1 MRILT
6 TLFALPLAF
15 TLVAAEPAALKSAPT
30 APLTPG
36 ANDAT
41 ITKLTAHLLKRNHY
55 SHQPM
60 DDAMAER
67 FFNRYLDMLDPLHFY
82 FLQTDLAEFEPYRH
96 TLDELTLQRG
106 DTRPAYAIFLRF
118 LQRMK
123 QHMDYV
129 NELLKN
135 EKFEFNTNEQFVFNR
150 RKLPRPE
157 NLEAAKKL
165 WRDYLRFEY
174 LDQKLGAASA
184 KSVGSHPKRTEDPGQ
199 FKANDPRDQKKF
211 DDAVKAAAA
220 KPGAEK
226 PKVAEAKKKTPA
238 EILTKKYASYW
249 DVLSRYDSD
258 DVLQMYLRSLALAF
272 DPHSDYMGK
281 SEMESFAIQMKLSL
295 FGIGAQLKSESG
307 YTEITSLVA
316 GSPAQ
321 RSKQLKPGDQ
331 IVAVAQGDKEAVD
344 TVNMKLAKVVEMI
357 RGPKGTPVRLTIVPA
372 DAPDPSTRKI
382 VHLVREEIKLED
394 SEAKAEVFDLPVDN
408 KPPLRVGVIDLQSF
422 YADMDSRKP
431 DRKSTTSDVAKL
443 LKKLV
448 KENVAGI
455 ILDLRRNG
463 GGSLEEAINLT
474 GLFIKDG
481 PVVQVKDS
489 NGDITVDR
497 DTDPSMAYD
506 GPLIV
511 LTSRF
516 SASASEILAGALQDY
531 GRALIVGDIATYG
544 KGTVQQ
550 IFDLNSLVRASV
562 AGPEPRATLGAVK
575 LTLRKFYR
583 ASGSS
588 TQLKGVVPD
597 IILPSVNNFAEVG
610 ESRQDNPLEWDTIET
625 AKYEPV
631 NRVQPFLNEL
641 RQRSEKRLTTDKDYA
656 YLREDIEQF
665 KKAQAD
671 KSVSLNEA
679 KRLQEKKEMDAK
691 RDARD
696 KERRARHEPET
707 KTYELTLKQ
716 VDLPG
721 LQIPKAKPDADA
733 DKEPKAT
740 PSPLD
745 DPEEAA
751 GEKTPFIDVP
761 LKEAKRIL
769 LDLISLSGNG
779 KAVAVRK

>member
-1 MRILT
+1 MVVVWESDAGNPNILMRILT
-6 TLFALPLAF
+6 SIFALLLAF

-30 APLTPG
+30 APLPPG
-36 ANDAT
+36 TNDVT
-41 ITKLTAHLLKRNHY
+41 ITKLTAKLFERNHY

-60 DDAMAER
+60 DDAMSER
-67 FFNRYLDMLDPLHFY
+67 FYSRYLDMLDPLHFY

-96 TLDELTLQRG
+96 TLDELTLQHG
-106 DTRPAYAIFLRF
+106 DTRPAYAIFMRF

-129 NELLKN
+129 NELLKT
-135 EKFEFNTNEQFVFNR
+135 EKFEFNTDEQFVFNR

-157 NLEAAKKL
+157 NLQAAKKL

-184 KSVGSHPKRTEDPGQ
+184 KP
-199 FKANDPRDQKKF
+199 
-211 DDAVKAAAA
+211 AAT

-226 PKVAEAKKKTPA
+226 PKTAEAKKKTPA

-258 DVLQMYLRSLALAF
+258 DVLQLYLRALALSF

-281 SEMESFAIQMKLSL
+281 SEMESFEISMKNSL
-295 FGIGAQLKSESG
+295 FGIGAQLKSEYG
-307 YTEITSLVA
+307 YTEITELVP

-331 IVAVAQGDKEAVD
+331 IVAVAQGDKEPVD
-344 TVNMKLAKVVEMI
+344 TVNMKLGKVVQLI
-357 RGPKGTPVRLTIVPA
+357 RGDKGTPVRLTIIPA
-372 DAPDPSTRKI
+372 DAADPSARKI
-382 VHLVREEIKLED
+382 VSLIREKINLED
-394 SEAKAEVFDLPVDN
+394 RDAKAEVFDLPLDH

-422 YADMDSRKP
+422 YADMNPTRDTQKK
-431 DRKSTTSDVAKL
+431 DRKSTTADVARL

-448 KENVAGI
+448 KENVSGI

-474 GLFIKDG
+474 GLFIKEG
-481 PVVQVKDS
+481 PVVQIKDS

-497 DTDPSMAYD
+497 DTDPSIAYD

-531 GRALIVGDIATYG
+531 GRALIVGDIATFG

-550 IFDLNSLVRASV
+550 IFDLNSFLRPAND
-562 AGPEPRATLGAVK
+562 AKPRDTLGAVK

-597 IILPSVNNFAEVG
+597 IILPSINNYAEVG
-610 ESRQDNPLEWDTIET
+610 ESRQENPLEWDTIQT

-641 RQRSEKRLTTDKDYA
+641 RQRSEKRLATDKDFTYV
-656 YLREDIEQF
+656 REDIELF

-679 KRLQEKKEMDAK
+679 RRLQEKKEMEAK

-696 KERRARHEPET
+696 KERRARHEAEP
-707 KTYELTLKQ
+707 KTYELTLKE

-721 LQIPKAKPDADA
+721 LQVPKPKTDA
-733 DKEPKAT
+733 DKEVKAS
-740 PSPLD
+740 PAPLD
-745 DPEEAA
+745 DPEDAVD
-751 GEKTPFIDVP
+751 EKAPAIDVP

-769 LDLISLSGNG
+769 LDLISLSGG
-779 KAVAVRK
+779 DKSVAVRK